1 MALPYWPPHLVE
13 FDVLLF
19 VNFSKA
25 QFTLF
30 VVQCSTLFILKCIL
44 FRLFFAYDIIPS
56 LKQERHMEHKLTDKI
71 CKFFLGSLRP
81 LPLEYRLSS
90 QSKQTAA
97 KRKAF
102 SQSREGITQV
112 SFFVLNAGY
121 QFEFHSS
128 PWWFVQ

>member
-1 MALPYWPPHLVE
+1 
-13 FDVLLF
+13 
-19 VNFSKA
+19 
-25 QFTLF
+25 
-30 VVQCSTLFILKCIL
+30 
-44 FRLFFAYDIIPS
+44 
-56 LKQERHMEHKLTDKI
+56 MEHKLTDKI

-128 PWWFVQ
+128 PWWFVQQSRQEFASFQRKRSSVYHTHPSNPSYFKHTHLTKSSLAIHAPYSSFTLSLQNKISF